1 MDKTPET
8 VLLIISIIAC
18 APFSY
23 LLLLELATI
32 CRDVVYDLNRP
43 EGGAHMLENRNAKLA
58 LIHLA
63 KKNAPG

>member
-1 MDKTPET
+1 MDKTAET

-32 CRDVVYDLNRP
+32 CRDVGITIATARK
-43 EGGAHMLENRNAKLA
+43 EGRTCSKTETRSLR
-58 LIHLA
+58 
-63 KKNAPG
+63 